1 MREGLRADFE
11 AFARDPAVVADGG
24 SYPGGADE
32 VTIACLV
39 ARLFDD
45 SVREAALR
53 SDLEVLAAAGDAA
66 PTPWQ
71 GLAALGFSGNL
82 EDYESLHNSN
92 LSWVIAHRSGIPIT
106 LGIVLMDVARLRGLS
121 ARGVNFPG
129 HFLVEVE
136 GVIIDPF
143 VMDTVDVAA
152 ALARQPAAARSL
164 PPERLFVPAP
174 PLAVGLRMLNNVKAA
189 LIRTGTDDLLL
200 DVIDAQ
206 LALAPGEPVLL
217 LERGDWW
224 RRLGVLAPARQAYRE
239 ALNAIGAG
247 GDERSRELRGIARA
261 RLAAAEDG
269 DPTRH

>member
-1 MREGLRADFE
+1 M
-11 AFARDPAVVADGG
+11 
-24 SYPGGADE
+24 
-32 VTIACLV
+32 
-39 ARLFDD
+39 
-45 SVREAALR
+45 
-53 SDLEVLAAAGDAA
+53 
-66 PTPWQ
+66 
-71 GLAALGFSGNL
+71 
-82 EDYESLHNSN
+82 
-92 LSWVIAHRSGIPIT
+92 
-106 LGIVLMDVARLRGLS
+106 
-121 ARGVNFPG
+121 
-129 HFLVEVE
+129 
-136 GVIIDPF
+136 
-143 VMDTVDVAA
+143 
-152 ALARQPAAARSL
+152 
-164 PPERLFVPAP
+164 PAP

-247 GDERSRELRGIARA
+247 DDERSRELRGIARA